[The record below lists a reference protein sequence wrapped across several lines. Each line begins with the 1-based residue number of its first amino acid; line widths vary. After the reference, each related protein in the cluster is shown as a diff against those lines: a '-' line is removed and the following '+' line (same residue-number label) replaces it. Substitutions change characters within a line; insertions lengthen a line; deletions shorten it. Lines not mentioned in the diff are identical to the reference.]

1 MWERLESFFF
11 FFWQLHGRWTLLTL
25 LLGNGIFWSERFLPC
40 EERQSERERE
50 HVTQQPQEGRQKL
63 VLCKNV
69 SWSASKICTCE
80 NKVCVRERSR
90 AVCCPSGQPWVLPD
104 LSASVKPF
112 PLQGCLAPPPHC
124 VATRCRWTLS
134 LFVERGSF
142 QIIYIAQGQVTH
154 LCACWTMWHPS

>member
-1 MWERLESFFF
+1 MRAAGKLFFF
-11 FFWQLHGRWTLLTL
+11 FLAVTWEVNFAHLVVRQRH
-25 LLGNGIFWSERFLPC
+25 FLIRAVFIMWG
-40 EERQSERERE
+40 ETERERE